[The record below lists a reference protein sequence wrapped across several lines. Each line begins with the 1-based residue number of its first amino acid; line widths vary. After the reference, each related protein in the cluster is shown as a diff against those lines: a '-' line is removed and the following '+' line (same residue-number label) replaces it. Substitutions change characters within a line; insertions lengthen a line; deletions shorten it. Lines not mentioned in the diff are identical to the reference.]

1 MGQRKNRRSRRQ
13 AGIGGGYSL
22 KSAWIYDG
30 YDWNRLPDMS
40 VVRDRPACS
49 VLNVQDGSIRILVT
63 GGCEGKKLVQF

>member
-1 MGQRKNRRSRRQ
+1 M
-13 AGIGGGYSL
+13 

-49 VLNVQDGSIRILVT
+49 VLNVQDGSVRILVT
-63 GGCEGKKLVQF
+63 GGCEGKSFIQYQTHES